1 MTIPCEDPPAT
12 MSVDAHDDPSPKS
25 FDEFFRSQYS
35 SVVRMAHLLT
45 GSNAIAEELAQDAFA
60 QLYTRF
66 DALREPSSYLRATT
80 VNVCRNWHRRHRREL
95 VRFERHGLS
104 EDRATD
110 SVEEMIDVVTALP
123 YRQRAVLV
131 MRYWLDLSEADI
143 ADSLGCRRGTV
154 KSLHSRALAA
164 IRKELP

>member
-1 MTIPCEDPPAT
+1 MTIPCDDPPAVQST
-12 MSVDAHDDPSPKS
+12 TYSREPSAFDD
-25 FDEFFRSQYS
+25 FFRVHYPST
-35 SVVRMAHLLT
+35 VRLAHLLT

-60 QLYTRF
+60 QMYPRF
-66 DALREPSSYLRATT
+66 DDVLEPKSYLRTTT

-95 VRFERHGLS
+95 ARFERHGAS
-104 EDRATD
+104 EVHSVD
-110 SVEEMIDVVTALP
+110 SVEELIDVIAALP

-143 ADSLGCRRGTV
+143 AHSLGCRPGTV

-164 IRKELP
+164 IRKDLS